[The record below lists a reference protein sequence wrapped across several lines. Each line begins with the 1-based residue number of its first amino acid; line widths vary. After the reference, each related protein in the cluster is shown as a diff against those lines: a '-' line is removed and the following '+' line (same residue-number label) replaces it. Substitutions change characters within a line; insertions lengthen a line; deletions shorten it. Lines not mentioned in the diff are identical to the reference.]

1 MRSISRATGLLVLA
15 YVLLPSP
22 SFAATPTTLY
32 TFGPAPDGWDPE
44 GPLAIG
50 KNGTLYGTTE
60 YGGAYGYEGST
71 LGIGYGTVFSLAP
84 PGPRAVPGPRPQYG
98 TSAEPQPTACTQSA
112 G

>member
-1 MRSISRATGLLVLA
+1 MRLIYPAVCFSVLA
-15 YVLLPSP
+15 CALAPSL

-60 YGGAYGYEGST
+60 YGGAYGYEEPPS
-71 LGIGYGTVFSLAP
+71 LGIGYGTVFSLVP
-84 PGPRAVPGPRPQYG
+84 PGPSGGAWTKTTIWNFGG
-98 TSAEPQPTACTQSA
+98 TPTD
-112 G
+112 GEYPV